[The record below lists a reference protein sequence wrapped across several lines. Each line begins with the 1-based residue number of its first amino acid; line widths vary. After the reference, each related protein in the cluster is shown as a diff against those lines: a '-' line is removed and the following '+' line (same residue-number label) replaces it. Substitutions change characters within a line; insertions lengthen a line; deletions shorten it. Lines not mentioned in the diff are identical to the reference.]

1 MRGYIHTSKHQ
12 LSNFLQLEHMYKFFK
27 LLSQDSILKRHMC
40 THYDKLNS
48 DVVDVEHENR
58 VNKKFVSSFK
68 IKSFIYKYKK
78 G

>member
-1 MRGYIHTSKHQ
+1 
-12 LSNFLQLEHMYKFFK
+12 
-27 LLSQDSILKRHMC
+27 MC

-58 VNKKFVSSFK
+58 VNKKIVSSFK